1 MPIYIYT
8 CKKCN
13 RTMEVC
19 QKITDP
25 ILIKHSDMTEGHI
38 GLKDICNGDVKKT
51 IQTPSIHFKGLGW
64 TPKHFK

>member
-1 MPIYIYT
+1 
-8 CKKCN
+8 
-13 RTMEVC
+13 MEVC